1 MIQSASN
8 SAVQSGQ
15 VGFAP
20 MRAPEQPSNRLIAA
34 LPLYLQIAES
44 LLERIESG
52 ELGPGDR
59 LPPERELS
67 EMLEVNRMTV
77 RRALRLLENRGL
89 LLRRQGHGT
98 FIAEPKIERQASRL
112 TSFTVGM
119 RQRGLQPG
127 ARIVSLELRPAE
139 ASVSNLLELPV
150 SAAVYSIL
158 RLRSLN
164 QEPVLLERYTIPFG
178 SFPGLDRYDLESRSL
193 YEVFHTEYGVAIA
206 RARQSLEPVIATE
219 FEADLLGVPPGA
231 PLMLEWR
238 LSFDAAG
245 LPIEHGKD
253 LYRGDRFRFVTETA
267 SPEAYDGAE
276 PWTPSAL
283 GSSPSPAASASDQP
297 RPNQRGGSS

>member
-1 MIQSASN
+1 M
-8 SAVQSGQ
+8 V
-15 VGFAP
+15 P
-20 MRAPEQPSNRLIAA
+20 LERPSNRLIAA

-44 LLERIESG
+44 LLERVESG
-52 ELGPGDR
+52 ELRPGDR
-59 LPPERELS
+59 LPPERVLS

-98 FIAEPKIERQASRL
+98 FIADPKIERQASQL

-127 ARIVSLELRPAE
+127 ARIVSLEQRPAE

-150 SAAVYSIL
+150 SAAVYAIL

-164 QEPVLLERYTIPFG
+164 QEPVLLERYTIPVG
-178 SFPGLDRYDLESRSL
+178 RFPGLDRYDLEARSL
-193 YEVFHTEYGVAIA
+193 YEVFRTEYGVAIA

-267 SPEAYDGAE
+267 PPEAYDGAE
-276 PWTPSAL
+276 PWSPSAL
-283 GSSPSPAASASDQP
+283 GSSSSSATSASDKPQ
-297 RPNQRGGSS
+297 PNQRGGSP